1 MDFKIDRI
9 IQIKR
14 NADVPIK
21 EIGNRDVVVR
31 PVSPSNVNDAEGFC
45 SESQIKSFE
54 AFLEKGYK
62 GYFAYVDNVCVSR
75 IWVFTDSDRA
85 YLNDRVVYKL
95 RPNEL
100 YQGWAETDPNY
111 RKRGIFLSLQN
122 YAFKDNQDYDI
133 LATIDYD
140 NKASLNANIKCGYH
154 IYRKYFMITIGRLKV
169 SIIHSYEG
177 FFRLKIKLGSY
188 V

>member
-1 MDFKIDRI
+1 MEIKVDRI
-9 IQIKR
+9 IQIKHSA
-14 NADVPIK
+14 NAPIN
-21 EIGNRDVVVR
+21 EIDNNDVVVK
-31 PVSPSNVNDAEGFC
+31 PVSISNVNDAKGFC

-75 IWVFTDSDRA
+75 IWIFTDSDRA
-85 YLNDRVVYKL
+85 YLNDRVIYKL
-95 RPNEL
+95 RQNEL
-100 YQGWAETDPNY
+100 YEGWGETDKNY
-111 RKRGIFLSLQN
+111 RRRGIYNVLKN
-122 YAFKDNQDYDI
+122 YALKDNIGYDV
-133 LATIDYD
+133 LATIDHD
-140 NKASLNANIKCGYH
+140 NKASLNANEKCGFH

-169 SIIHSYEG
+169 SIIRSYEG